1 MSRTAGRDPSSLQTG
16 DQAVIER
23 KALIFNVQKYNMYDG
38 PGVRTIVFFKGCP
51 LRCQWCSNPESQLRH
66 FEIMLKRNQCV
77 SCGSCA
83 KVCPAGLH
91 SFAEDGTHLV
101 DRSKECLGCGRCVE
115 ACLPKALALSGE
127 RRSISDLMSV
137 VEEDTPFYET
147 SGGGLTVGGGE
158 CTMQPEALCNLL
170 ESSHQKHINTAIE
183 TCGYVRSEVLARIAP
198 HVDLFLF
205 DIKHMDPERHK
216 ELTGAHNAL
225 ILQNLR
231 WLLENRYNVR
241 IRMPLLKGVND
252 GERELS
258 MLMEFL
264 RPYRNMKNL
273 KGIDLLPY
281 HKLGVGKYSQLD
293 RSYPIQGDPSLSDED
308 LERLES
314 YVQRF
319 SFPVTVIRH

>member
-1 MSRTAGRDPSSLQTG
+1 M
-16 DQAVIER
+16 IER